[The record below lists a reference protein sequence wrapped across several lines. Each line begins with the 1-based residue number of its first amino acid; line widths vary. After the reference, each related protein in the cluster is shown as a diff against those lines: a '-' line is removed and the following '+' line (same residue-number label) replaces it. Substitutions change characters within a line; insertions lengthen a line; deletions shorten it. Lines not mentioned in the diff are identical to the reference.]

1 MAQRD
6 FCAGKDTLRRIDY
19 GLLNGKPQV
28 WEINTNPTIIRPAA
42 ARPLPEEQIRL
53 RDPVRQVFFPSLQA
67 AIEAIDRATDPSQTV
82 RIKVAAPEARCRKAA
97 EAAGPSEK
105 DGHLPRTRLLLQSD
119 PLSST
124 IRVNGIGVGAL
135 LLPFR
140 RCRDSL

>member
-1 MAQRD
+1 VATAREELEQVQKNPHAEWLRE
-6 FCAGKDTLRRIDY
+6 TLALARIRYGRIDY

-67 AIEAIDRATDPSQTV
+67 AIEAIDRAADPSQTV

-97 EAAGPSEK
+97 EAAGSSEK
-105 DGHLPRTRLLLQSD
+105 DGHRPSTRLLLQS
-119 PLSST
+119 
-124 IRVNGIGVGAL
+124 IRYL
-135 LLPFR
+135 R
-140 RCRDSL
+140 RFV